1 MSENLDTPEVPSPGY
16 QTLENMLDQ
25 INGENGE
32 ACREIYAEY
41 KELFQS
47 APGSSH
53 NHQAW
58 PGGYEDHVTEAMN
71 LASALFDTL
80 DAARALPFDKSDALL
95 VMFLHDLEKP
105 FKYIINE
112 RGDLIDTSLIR
123 NKKDRA
129 VIRQQVMDLYGIEL
143 SVQQANAMRYVEGIR
158 DEDYTPDKRIMGE
171 LAALC
176 HCADILSARLWYNHP
191 LAEGQDSWEPAARS
205 NPKAAKFVLN
215 SELSQENG

>member
-1 MSENLDTPEVPSPGY
+1 MSENLESREVRPTGY
-16 QTLENMLDQ
+16 QTLEDMLDQ
-25 INGENGE
+25 INGDNGE
-32 ACREIYAEY
+32 ACRAIYAEY
-41 KELFQS
+41 KELFQT

-58 PGGYEDHVTEAMN
+58 PGGYQDHVTEAMN
-71 LASALFDTL
+71 LASALYDTL
-80 DAARALPFDKSDALL
+80 DAARDLPFDKSDALL

-112 RGDLIDTSLIR
+112 RGDLIDSSLIR

-176 HCADILSARLWYNHP
+176 HCADVLSARLWYNHP
-191 LAEGQDSWEPAARS
+191 LAEGHDSWQPAARV
-205 NPKAAKFVLN
+205 NPKAAGFILA
-215 SELSQENG
+215 SETTEV